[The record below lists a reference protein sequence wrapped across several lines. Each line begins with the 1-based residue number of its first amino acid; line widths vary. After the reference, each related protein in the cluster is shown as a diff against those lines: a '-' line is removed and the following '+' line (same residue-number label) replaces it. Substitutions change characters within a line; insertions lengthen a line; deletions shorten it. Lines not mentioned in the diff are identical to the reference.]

1 MRESK
6 GKKSIVCFV
15 RESVGNSVIFSVI
28 LWVGWTI
35 WIFLSHYFTKKINSI

>member
-1 MRESK
+1 MREGK

-28 LWVGWTI
+28 LWVCWSI
-35 WIFLSHYFTKKINSI
+35 WRFL